1 MKLDIALIVRVV
13 KEVLKVLPQEDLQN
27 TDPSLVV
34 AGVSNRHIHLSAA
47 DLETLFGKGHELTK
61 TKDLR
66 QPGQYACEEVV
77 TVVTPGGVLEKVRVL
92 GPVRDRSQFELSASD
107 ARKLRIKAPLARSGS
122 DASCPSVLLVGPKGT
137 VNLTEGVGL
146 AWRHVHLSPEEAALL
161 GLSDGQEVDVE
172 VSGDRGV
179 IFRKVWLRAKKGFVS
194 EFHVDLDEANAC
206 GLKTG
211 DRVRIL
217 TPER

>member
-1 MKLDIALIVRVV
+1 MKLDIPLLARIV
-13 KEVLKVLPQEDLQN
+13 KEVLKALPQEGLQDG
-27 TDPSLVV
+27 DPALVV
-34 AGVSNRHIHLSAA
+34 AGVSNRHVHLSRDDVSA
-47 DLETLFGKGHELTK
+47 LFGEGHELTK
-61 TKDLR
+61 LKDLR
-66 QPGQYACEEVV
+66 QPGQYACEETV

-92 GPVRDRSQFELSASD
+92 GPVRSRSQFELAASD
-107 ARKLRIKAPLARSGS
+107 ARKLKIVPPLARSGS
-122 DASCPSVLLVGPKGT
+122 DAACPSVLLVGPEGT

-161 GLSDGQEVDVE
+161 GVKDGQEVDVE
-172 VSGDRGV
+172 VGGDRGI
-179 IFRKVWLRAKKGFVS
+179 IFRKVWLRVKEGFVS

-217 TPER
+217 VPER